1 MLIIKNLQKIRHQ
14 PIVEGWLVFDVGL
27 ISNTLEYEFILY
39 NTLGNGINGI
49 QRVYLE
55 RECVSKNKRWYKLY
69 TERRGKLY
77 VQLVTIETI
86 QNIKELLE
94 HIQVVGID

>member
-14 PIVEGWLVFDVGL
+14 PIVEGWIVFDVGL
-27 ISNTLEYEFILY
+27 ISNTLEYEFILH
-39 NTLGNGINGI
+39 NTIGNAT

-55 RECVSKNKRWYKLY
+55 RVSVSNSKRWYKLY

-94 HIQVVGID
+94 HIQIVGID

>member
-14 PIVEGWLVFDVGL
+14 PIVEGWIVFDVGL
-27 ISNTLEYEFILY
+27 ISNTLEYEFILH
-39 NTLGNGINGI
+39 NTIGNGI

-55 RECVSKNKRWYKLY
+55 RVSVSNSKRWYKLY

-94 HIQVVGID
+94 HIQIVGIN

>member
-14 PIVEGWLVFDVGL
+14 PIVEGWIVFDVGL
-27 ISNTLEYEFILY
+27 ISNTLEYEFILL
-39 NTLGNGINGI
+39 NTLDISS

-55 RECVSKNKRWYKLY
+55 RVKSNNRWYRLY
-69 TERRGKLY
+69 TERRGKRY
-77 VQLVTIETI
+77 VQLVMIETI

-94 HIQVVGID
+94 HIQIVGIN

>member
-14 PIVEGWLVFDVGL
+14 PIVEGWIVFDVGL
-27 ISNTLEYEFILY
+27 ISNTLEYEFILL
-39 NTLGNGINGI
+39 NTIGIAT

-55 RECVSKNKRWYKLY
+55 RVKSNNRWYRLY
-69 TERRGKLY
+69 TERRGKRY
-77 VQLVTIETI
+77 VQLVMIETI

-94 HIQVVGID
+94 HIQIVGIN

>member
-1 MLIIKNLQKIRHQ
+1 
-14 PIVEGWLVFDVGL
+14 
-27 ISNTLEYEFILY
+27 LEYEFILH
-39 NTLGNGINGI
+39 NTIGNGI

-55 RECVSKNKRWYKLY
+55 RVSVSKSKRWYKLY
-69 TERRGKLY
+69 TERRGKRY

-94 HIQVVGID
+94 HIQIVGID

>member
-14 PIVEGWLVFDVGL
+14 PIVEGWIVFDVGL
-27 ISNTLEYEFILY
+27 ISNTLEYEFILL
-39 NTLGNGINGI
+39 NTIGNGI

-55 RECVSKNKRWYKLY
+55 RVKSNHRWYRLY
-69 TERRGKLY
+69 TERRGKRY
-77 VQLVTIETI
+77 VQLVMIETI

-94 HIQVVGID
+94 HIQIVGIN

>member
-14 PIVEGWLVFDVGL
+14 PIVEGWIVFDVGL
-27 ISNTLEYEFILY
+27 ISNTLEYEFILH
-39 NTLGNGINGI
+39 NTIGNGI

-55 RECVSKNKRWYKLY
+55 RVCVSKNKRWYKLY
-69 TERRGKLY
+69 TERRGKRY
-77 VQLVTIETI
+77 VQLVMIETI

-94 HIQVVGID
+94 HIQIVGIN